1 MNTCLIRNLHRR
13 FALAAV
19 LIAVALGFSP
29 QQSHA
34 DDLTWTIA
42 PYLWVSDV
50 AMDVAVSGEPILG
63 LAALGYT
70 FGQNGLY

>member
-1 MNTCLIRNLHRR
+1 MNTCLIKNFHRR
-13 FALAAV
+13 FTLTAV
-19 LIAVALGFSP
+19 LLAITLGFSP
-29 QQSHA
+29 QQSRA